1 MPNPIDTLFALN
13 GATQDLDTLQSW
25 VDRARTYAGINQAA
39 QLVLDRKQTELDE
52 KRAKIELLKRHIA
65 SSN

>member
-13 GATQDLDTLQSW
+13 SVTQDLDAVQSLINCARVAAATNQKLQ
-25 VDRARTYAGINQAA
+25 
-39 QLVLDRKQTELDE
+39 LELDRRQTDLDT
-52 KRAKIELLKRHIA
+52 KRVNIELLKRHIA